1 MIGVNRVYQKVQ
13 AIANKEQRGYITP
26 EEFNLFADYAQHEIF
41 EQYFYDLEQRK
52 RGIGN
57 ENDYEIISN
66 IEEKIATFEV
76 YNSELAFLQP
86 SFESWGVLLYG
97 TAIYRLGSVKP
108 VYSNGVKTKAADK
121 VMLNEIHKY
130 ENSPLGAPTESN
142 PIYAEMAGSSTSVP
156 LGPAQSYVAYFKV
169 FPVPASV
176 IIDFIRY
183 PQQPRWTYIISST
196 GNALYNSSLDTV
208 NFELHRSEENN
219 LVTKILQLAG
229 VSIKDL
235 SLAQAAAQEEAKGI
249 QLEKQ

>member
-1 MIGVNRVYQKVQ
+1 
-13 AIANKEQRGYITP
+13 ANKEQRGYITP
-26 EEFNLFADYAQHEIF
+26 QEFNLFADYAQHEIF

-66 IEEKIATFEV
+66 VEEKIAPFEI
-76 YNSELAFLQP
+76 YNSELAYLQP
-86 SFESWGVLLYG
+86 SFESWGLQVYG
-97 TAIYRLGSVKP
+97 LAVYRIGSVKP
-108 VYSNGVKTKAADK
+108 VYSDGVKTRVADK

-142 PIYAEMAGSSTSVP
+142 PVYAEMAGSNTTQAFGVP
-156 LGPAQSYVAYFKV
+156 PYEAYFKV
-169 FPVPASV
+169 FPTPASV
-176 IIDFIRY
+176 LVDFVRY
-183 PQQPRWTYIISST
+183 PRQPRWTYIISST
-196 GNALYNSSLDTV
+196 GNALYNNTQQTV
-208 NFELHRSEENN
+208 DFELHRSEENN

-249 QLEKQ
+249 Q